1 MDSFESL
8 GKFNT
13 SVTVQGGGGC
23 MGVVFTNWGSVGL
36 WGHSPLKANGA
47 PLLSSST
54 VYFFAF
60 PLVPVGSLSS
70 QRAHSVTT

>member
-1 MDSFESL
+1 MGSFESL

-13 SVTVQGGGGC
+13 SVTVRGGGGG

-47 PLLSSST
+47 LLLSSST
-54 VYFFAF
+54 IYSFAF
-60 PLVPVGSLSS
+60 PVVPIGSHCPHKGRI
-70 QRAHSVTT
+70 Q